1 MKKRGTKKKKGHQP
15 PYLPF
20 LASLLS
26 TPTGAP
32 GVQAGAPSD
41 QPAVPPAPIEAPPTA
56 LVPMVDNEDP
66 NYVPMVD
73 KAMALGGAGKKAAA
87 KAVGLESSV

>member
-1 MKKRGTKKKKGHQP
+1 MKKGGTRKKKGHQP

-20 LASLLS
+20 LASPLS

-41 QPAVPPAPIEAPPTA
+41 QTAAPIEAPTTA

-73 KAMALGGAGKKAAA
+73 KAMALVTTQILKTLIKN
-87 KAVGLESSV
+87 